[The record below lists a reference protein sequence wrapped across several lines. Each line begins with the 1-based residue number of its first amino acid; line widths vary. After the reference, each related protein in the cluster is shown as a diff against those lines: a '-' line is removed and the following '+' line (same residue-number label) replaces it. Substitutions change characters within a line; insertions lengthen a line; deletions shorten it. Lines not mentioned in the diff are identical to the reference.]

1 MGNKNNN
8 INDKSPAKNNN
19 CISEYELIFHFP
31 INQGDCINSL
41 DIFDDKVAI
50 GTIMGNAYL
59 LRVDKNN
66 LEVNNNYNDIY
77 LNNNSYSENNI
88 YTSNRNSTIRTKK
101 SLIKLN
107 KIENEEKNLNNYA
120 NIKINR
126 REKEMKSIEKTKEI

>member
-8 INDKSPAKNNN
+8 INDESPAKNNN

-59 LRVDKNN
+59 IRVDKNN
-66 LEVNNNYNDIY
+66 LDI
-77 LNNNSYSENNI
+77 NENQDNIFSNINANFDNNI
-88 YTSNRNSTIRTKK
+88 FN
-101 SLIKLN
+101 KLC
-107 KIENEEKNLNNYA
+107 K
-120 NIKINR
+120 
-126 REKEMKSIEKTKEI
+126 